1 MFSRL
6 FARQLA
12 SPSGPAAGLLARVWN
27 RRNAALN
34 DAALRALALVPDDRV
49 LEVGF
54 GGGYLLGRMAR
65 QVTAGHLVGVD
76 VSPAIVARGTRRFRT
91 LVAAGR
97 LGLRCAPAEALPFPA
112 GRFTKACSVNSLFYW
127 ADVPRALA
135 ELARVLEPGGLL
147 VLCFTRGRCLEDK
160 SFARH
165 GVGCYE
171 EADVR
176 RFLETAGFHTIA
188 ASPGADRHRE
198 FVCLS
203 GCRQPITL

>member
-12 SPSGPAAGLLARVWN
+12 SPAGPAAGLLSRTWN

-65 QVTAGHLVGVD
+65 HVTAGLLAGVD
-76 VSPAIVARGTRRFRT
+76 ISPAIVSRSTRRFHA
-91 LVAAGR
+91 LAAAGR
-97 LGLRCAPAEALPFPA
+97 LELRCAPSEELPFPA
-112 GRFTKACSVNSLFYW
+112 GYFSKACSVNSLFYW

-135 ELARVLEPGGLL
+135 ELARVLEPGGLQ
-147 VLCFTRGRCLEDK
+147 VLCFTRGQCLEDK
-160 SFARH
+160 AFAHH

-171 EADVR
+171 EVDVR
-176 RFLETAGFHTIA
+176 RLLEVAGFHNIA
-188 ASPGADRHRE
+188 ALPGADRHRE
-198 FVCLS
+198 FVCLTAR
-203 GCRQPITL
+203 C